1 VEDAA
6 WYLTEYPE
14 TTLMNYIL
22 KEQHSKRIA
31 VILNEFGNSSDI
43 EKSLT
48 VQQEGQQVEEWLELD
63 NGCESLRP
71 LLRDMLN

>member
-1 VEDAA
+1 M
-6 WYLTEYPE
+6 LTA
-14 TTLMNYIL
+14 
-22 KEQHSKRIA
+22 KIA
-31 VILNEFGNSSDI
+31 SDI